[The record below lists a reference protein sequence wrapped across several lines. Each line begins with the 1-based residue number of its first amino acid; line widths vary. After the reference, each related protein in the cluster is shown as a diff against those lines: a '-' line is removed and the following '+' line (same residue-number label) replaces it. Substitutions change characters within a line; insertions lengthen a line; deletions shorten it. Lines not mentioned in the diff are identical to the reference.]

1 MSKSMKRRDFMKSG
15 AVLGSAVLAGG
26 LMERRL
32 LSAQKPAIPDLA
44 VVTGTD
50 PFLSINKGLEAL
62 GGIKKYVP
70 AGSSVGL
77 LINAPSW
84 WKKPGSYTHPEVVL
98 AVILASLEAG
108 VKEIHYLID
117 PAADF
122 WKRTPLAAK
131 YEKEIGAVKKCS
143 GNYVETTVAKNKTL
157 KKTSVVKEFLDCD
170 VFINLP
176 IIKHHVGVGMS
187 GNLKN
192 LMGVNTNGANQF
204 FHAGSGAKG
213 EYDDIPFLAQ
223 CVADLNTLRQPDLCI
238 ADATEFLLTNGP
250 AGPGELRKLNKIIL
264 GADPVAVDSYGAT
277 LVNLKAADVL
287 MIAKSVEWGIG
298 RMDVAKLAVKE
309 ITTRSVT

>member
-1 MSKSMKRRDFMKSG
+1 MNRGMKRRDFMRSG

-26 LMERRL
+26 LMEGRL

-50 PFLSINKGLEAL
+50 SLLAVNKGLEAL
-62 GGIKKYVP
+62 GGIGKYVSS
-70 AGSSVGL
+70 GSSVGL
-77 LINAPSW
+77 LINAPLW
-84 WKKPGSYTHPEVVL
+84 WKKPGSFTHPEIVL
-98 AVILASLEAG
+98 AAILASLEAG
-108 VKEIHYLID
+108 AKEIRYLID

-131 YEKEIGAVKKCS
+131 YPTEIGAVKKCS
-143 GNYVETTVAKNKTL
+143 GNYIETAVAKNRTL

-187 GNLKN
+187 GSLKN
-192 LMGVNTNGANQF
+192 LMGVNANASDQF

-213 EYDDIPFLAQ
+213 EYDDVPFLAQ
-223 CVADLNTLRQPDLCI
+223 CVADLNTLRRPDLCI

-250 AGPGELRKLNKIIL
+250 AGPGELRKLNKVIL
-264 GADPVAVDSYGAT
+264 GTDPVAVDSYGAP
-277 LVNLKAADVL
+277 LVNLKPADVL
-287 MIAKSVEWGIG
+287 MITKSVEWGIG

-309 ITTRSVT
+309 IAA